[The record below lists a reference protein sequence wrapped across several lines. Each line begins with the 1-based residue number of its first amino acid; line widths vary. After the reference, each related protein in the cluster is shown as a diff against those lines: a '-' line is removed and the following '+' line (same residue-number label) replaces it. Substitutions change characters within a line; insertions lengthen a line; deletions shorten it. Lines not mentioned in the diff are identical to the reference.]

1 MNRRTVNEKLE
12 DESIKQSVYL
22 IRYSNGEAR
31 KVARMLNKITPAFIL
46 DLQKE
51 LLDLP
56 KSKTAKYTPRKRRAI
71 KNLKLKLEDRLQGV
85 KFLGR
90 LVDDLEKLALTQAQT
105 QVNIFNSSTPE
116 ELGIVF
122 NRPAQQTLKSLV
134 TSQPFNGEILK
145 DHITWHK
152 TSTTRKVM
160 REIKIGMVRG
170 LSMEQTS
177 ERVRSQLNISVRNAQ
192 AITRTATNH
201 VSTQAREATYA
212 ENKNVVKKVKY
223 VATLDSRTTDTCQSL
238 DQKVFPINEGSR
250 PPMHFQCRSTT
261 VPVLMSWEELGIS
274 ATELKPSTRASMN
287 GQVPE
292 NQSYD
297 GWLRNQSVSTQ
308 KEVLGTPKYEAFKKG
323 AHVDRFVDDQN
334 NSLSLK
340 ELRERGR
347 IN

>member
-1 MNRRTVNEKLE
+1 MTRRTVNEKLE
-12 DESIKQSVYL
+12 DEAVKQAVYL
-22 IRYSNGEAR
+22 IRYSHGEAR
-31 KVARMLNKITPAFIL
+31 KVARMLNRIIPDFIS

-51 LLDLP
+51 LIGLP
-56 KSKTAKYTPRKRRAI
+56 KSRTAKFTPKKRKAI
-71 KNLKLKLEDRLQGV
+71 KNLESKLKSRLKGANFLKILV
-85 KFLGR
+85 K
-90 LVDDLEKLALTQAQT
+90 DLEKLALTQSQA
-105 QVNIFNSSTPE
+105 QVNMFKSSIPE
-116 ELGIVF
+116 DLGVAF

-134 TSQPFNGEILK
+134 TSQPFNGEVLK
-145 DHITWHK
+145 DHITWH
-152 TSTTRKVM
+152 SQATTQKVM
-160 REIKIGMVRG
+160 REIRIGMVRG

-201 VSTQAREATYA
+201 VSTQARETTYA
-212 ENKNVVKKVKY
+212 ENKDVVKQVKY
-223 VATLDSRTTDTCQSL
+223 VATLDNRTTDTCQSL
-238 DQKVFPINEGSR
+238 DQKIFPINEGSR

-274 ATELKPSTRASMN
+274 AKELRPSTRASMN

-292 NQSYD
+292 SQSYD
-297 GWLRNQSVSTQ
+297 SWLRNQPIKVQ
-308 KEVLGTPKYEAFKKG
+308 KEVLGTPRYEEFKKG
-323 AHVDRFVDDQN
+323 THVDRFVDDQN